1 MHVVIAGCGRVG
13 SELANI
19 LSMEGHEISIIDSDP
34 NNFKRLTKGF
44 KGLTVEGLCFDLD
57 VLKSAGIER
66 ADAFAA
72 VTPSENSNLVSV
84 VVAKEV
90 FRVPKVVARIY
101 DPRGAEI
108 YRREGIPTI
117 SDTIWGANTLKG
129 ILCTPGVSTI
139 TSLGNGEVVILQIE
153 IPSRLVGRTVAN
165 LTMPAESMVVGII
178 REGRAFLPTMG
189 SQFQEYDIAMVSVV
203 SSAISRFMEM
213 VHP

>member
-1 MHVVIAGCGRVG
+1 MRIIIAGCGRVG

-19 LSMEGHEISIIDSDP
+19 LSMEGHEVSIIDGDTE
-34 NNFKRLTKGF
+34 NFKRLTKGF

-57 VLKSAGIER
+57 VLKTAGIER

-84 VVAKEV
+84 VIAKEI

-101 DPRGAEI
+101 DPKGAEI

-129 ILCTPGVSTI
+129 ILCTPRVSTV
-139 TSLGNGEVVILQIE
+139 TSLGNGEVVILQVE
-153 IPSRLVGRTVAN
+153 IPSRLIGRTVAN

-178 REGRAFLPTMG
+178 RGGRAFLPTMG
-189 SQFQEYDIAMVSVV
+189 SQFQEYDIVIVSMV
-203 SSAISRFMEM
+203 SSAISKFMEM

>member
-1 MHVVIAGCGRVG
+1 MRIVIAGCGRVG

-19 LSMEGHEISIIDSDP
+19 LSIEGHEISIIDKDLE
-34 NNFKRLTKGF
+34 NFKRLGKGF
-44 KGLTVEGLCFDLD
+44 KGLTVHGICFDLD
-57 VLKSAGIER
+57 ILKAAGIER
-66 ADAFAA
+66 ADGFAA

-90 FRVPKVVARIY
+90 FHVPKVVARIY

-108 YRREGIPTI
+108 YRKEGIPTI

-129 ILCTPGVSTI
+129 ILCMPGVSTM
-139 TSLGNGEVVILQIE
+139 TSLGNGEVVILQVE
-153 IPSRLVGRTVAN
+153 IPTRLIGRTVAN
-165 LTMPAESMVVGII
+165 LTMPAQSMVVGIV

-189 SQFQEYDIAMVSVV
+189 SQFQEYDIAIVSVV
-203 SSAISRFMEM
+203 SSAISKFMEM

>member
-1 MHVVIAGCGRVG
+1 MRIIIAGCGRVG

-19 LSMEGHEISIIDSDP
+19 LSMEGHEVSIIDADP

-153 IPSRLVGRTVAN
+153 IPSRLIGRTVAN

-189 SQFQEYDIAMVSVV
+189 SQFREYDIAMVSVV

>member
-1 MHVVIAGCGRVG
+1 MRIIIAGCGRVG
-13 SELANI
+13 SELANM
-19 LSMEGHEISIIDSDP
+19 LQMEGHEISIIDADP
-34 NNFKRLTKGF
+34 GNFKRLGKGF
-44 KGLTVEGLCFDLD
+44 KGQVVEGLCFDLD

-84 VVAKEV
+84 VVAKEI

-129 ILCTPGVSTI
+129 ILCTPGVSTV
-139 TSLGNGEVVILQIE
+139 TSLGNGEVVILQVE
-153 IPSRLVGRTVAN
+153 IPSRLIGRTVAN

-189 SQFQEYDIAMVSVV
+189 SQFQEYDIVIISVV
-203 SSAISRFMEM
+203 SSAISKFMEM
-213 VHP
+213 ILP

>member
-1 MHVVIAGCGRVG
+1 MRIIIAGCGRVG

-19 LSMEGHEISIIDSDP
+19 LSMEGHEIAIIDADSG
-34 NNFKRLTKGF
+34 NFKRLGKGF
-44 KGLTVEGLCFDLD
+44 KGHTVEGLCFDLD

-129 ILCTPGVSTI
+129 ILCTPGVSTL

-153 IPSRLVGRTVAN
+153 IPSRLIGRTVAN

-189 SQFQEYDIAMVSVV
+189 SQFQEYDIAMVSLV